1 MSWLVAG
8 CVWCVLFALYLL
20 FAGTIDAT
28 EIGTGLVVATLAT
41 AFMQFVRVGRQRDLQ
56 LLPPIRV
63 LWRPVLGVLTDS
75 VRVGG
80 VLLRVVWRRPDG
92 QVGTIARQPFR
103 QGGQTAGDAGRR
115 GMMTLSASLAPNGYV
130 LHIPDGENVVLMH
143 RLASVPLNHDHEWP
157 V

>member
-1 MSWLVAG
+1 MRWLVAG
-8 CVWCVLFALYLL
+8 SIWCVLFALYLL

-28 EIGTGLVVATLAT
+28 EIGTGVVVATLAT
-41 AFMQFVRVGRQRDLQ
+41 AFMQFVHVGRQRDLQ

-63 LWRPVLGVLTDS
+63 LWRPVLGLVTDS
-75 VRVGG
+75 VRVSGMLFR
-80 VLLRVVWRRPDG
+80 VLWRRPSE
-92 QVGTIARQPFR
+92 QAGTVVRQPFR
-103 QGGQTAGDAGRR
+103 QGGETARDAGRR

-143 RLASVPLNHDHEWP
+143 RLAPVPLSRDHEWP